1 MEHTAPVKLNYFV
14 RRQTVEGWQ
23 ILTRRIPDYELV
35 LVTKGRGCAMIGGE
49 RFVLGTGDLV
59 CFKPG
64 VEHSIWVEQE
74 PCMLFYGLHFEPSEP
89 AQPLP
94 FPDVLH
100 LDAPMR
106 LEVIFQKLH
115 EVYYGKPYLYEWRQE
130 LLLQQLLC
138 ELLTVL
144 HEKEEP
150 GSIVRVRRA
159 LEYIHSDPCRKITL
173 EDLLQQA
180 GIRKTEFIQA
190 FRSVTGTTPIRYI
203 LEQRLEIARALLL
216 ESRLPVAD
224 IAHRCGFSDPF
235 YFSRCFSAHFAVSPR
250 EYRNEQ
256 QHLCP

>member
-1 MEHTAPVKLNYFV
+1 MELTAPVKLNHFV

-23 ILTRRIPDYELV
+23 ILPRRISDCELV
-35 LVTKGRGCAMIGGE
+35 LIAKGRGCAMIEGE
-49 RFVLGTGDLV
+49 RLALNAGDLL

-64 VEHSIWVEQE
+64 VEHSIWAEQE
-74 PCMLFYGLHFEPSEP
+74 PCMLFYGLHFEPAAP
-89 AQPLP
+89 ADLLP
-94 FPDVLH
+94 FPAYLH
-100 LDAPMR
+100 LNAPMR

-115 EVYYGKPYLYEWRQE
+115 EVYSGKPYLNEWRQN
-130 LLLQQLLC
+130 LLLQQILC
-138 ELLTVL
+138 ELLTIL

-150 GSIVRVRRA
+150 SSVVRVRRA
-159 LEYIHSDPCRKITL
+159 LEYIHSDPCRRITL

-190 FRSVTGTTPIRYI
+190 FRHVTGTTPIRYI
-203 LEQRLEIARALLL
+203 TQQRLEIARALLL

-224 IAHRCGFSDPF
+224 IAYRCGFSDPF

-256 QHLCP
+256 QHLYP